1 MQRAARSLWDGGAAL
16 SRLVHPLDPNVRAP
30 FRYLIQLASACRPV
44 AACAVGLA
52 WAAVPVG
59 ASTWGDE
66 RWVLTPDLAVR
77 HVRDETTGRHGER
90 YNLVLD
96 AYGKLGTAHRD
107 IATVVAQVYLS
118 RLERHPAPPAVFD
131 GPTDTEVLPMINS
144 INLHLTGDRA
154 LNLKVGHFELPYG
167 LETSITNSG
176 ELRSFTMGAN
186 TGLGVDWGASLNGTL
201 ERFQYEV
208 GVGRGSGIFY
218 ADNFDPFSLFG
229 RIGSPVDSETYGGT
243 TGWGFSVFRGKVLNG
258 ARTAVLRRQRIALDG
273 QVYLGPLGLLGE
285 LSAGANGEGV
295 RRVRVLNGL
304 AEVNLTSRREIVSGY
319 LQLLG
324 ERTAAGGRGVRTWT
338 QVVGVRWTPA
348 PGWILSAAR
357 DERIWRQPG
366 TRPQVFLNLQVRR
379 RL

>member
-1 MQRAARSLWDGGAAL
+1 LQRAARSLWDGGAAL

-131 GPTDTEVLPMINS
+131 GPTDTEVLPTINTV
-144 INLHLTGDRA
+144 NLHLTEDRR
-154 LNLKVGHFELPYG
+154 LNLKVGHLELPYG
-167 LETSITNSG
+167 LETTITNAG

-186 TGLGVDWGASLNGTL
+186 TGLGVDWGATLNGTL

-208 GVGRGSGIFY
+208 GVGRGSGMFY
-218 ADNFDPFSLFG
+218 ADNFDPYSLFG

-243 TGWGFSVFRGKVLNG
+243 TGWGFSVFRGKVLNP
-258 ARTAVLRRQRIALDG
+258 ARTAVLQRERVALDG
-273 QVYLGPLGLLGE
+273 GRLVAVEGEGLTLDVDLLLLALGFVGPELGGAQAALGLTLDARGNIKTDRG
-285 LSAGANGEGV
+285 LWTGV
-295 RRVRVLNGL
+295 PG
-304 AEVNLTSRREIVSGY
+304 IY
-319 LQLLG
+319 
-324 ERTAAGGRGVRTWT
+324 AAGDVARGASLIVWAISQGRE
-338 QVVGVRWTPA
+338 
-348 PGWILSAAR
+348 AAR
-357 DERIWRQPG
+357 SVDAWLQGRASHLP
-366 TRPQVFLNLQVRR
+366 TRGADLAF
-379 RL
+379 

>member
-1 MQRAARSLWDGGAAL
+1 
-16 SRLVHPLDPNVRAP
+16 
-30 FRYLIQLASACRPV
+30 
-44 AACAVGLA
+44 
-52 WAAVPVG
+52 
-59 ASTWGDE
+59 
-66 RWVLTPDLAVR
+66 
-77 HVRDETTGRHGER
+77 
-90 YNLVLD
+90 
-96 AYGKLGTAHRD
+96 
-107 IATVVAQVYLS
+107 
-118 RLERHPAPPAVFD
+118 
-131 GPTDTEVLPMINS
+131 
-144 INLHLTGDRA
+144 
-154 LNLKVGHFELPYG
+154 
-167 LETSITNSG
+167 
-176 ELRSFTMGAN
+176 
-186 TGLGVDWGASLNGTL
+186 
-201 ERFQYEV
+201 
-208 GVGRGSGIFY
+208 
-218 ADNFDPFSLFG
+218 
-229 RIGSPVDSETYGGT
+229 
-243 TGWGFSVFRGKVLNG
+243 
-258 ARTAVLRRQRIALDG
+258 LDG